1 MRELTRTNDP
11 VFLSY
16 LTAELK
22 SEGIGNLVL
31 DAFASTL
38 LAPMNAT
45 ALQRVMVDEDDYWQA
60 WGVLVEAEERVTED
74 SLLDGRLILLQ
85 PKDGFRASIDPILLA
100 ASVPVKSGDRVLDVG
115 TGSGAAALSLL
126 AREPWAWVT
135 GLDIQANLIAL
146 ANRSATR
153 NQMVERATFV
163 VGDLTSNQLQNR
175 LGIHDHVMSN
185 PPFFESSSGQVPK
198 NKSRALATVESTADL
213 RSWIDFMVS
222 ALRDGGTITLIH
234 RAERENEI
242 IDLLQPRCG
251 DVSVMD
257 LVPRQDDGT
266 NKLVVIQAV
275 KASRGSTISRAALI
289 LHEVNGDFTNE
300 ALAILRDAQ
309 YAPISNP

>member
-60 WGVLVEAEERVTED
+60 WGVLVESEERVTED

-175 LGIHDHVMSN
+175 LGIYDHVMSN